1 MLSARHAIQPAGVV
15 DPRPA
20 GNEGGLDLKLFI
32 PRYRVSSMSK
42 ELSNGTTVVHLRRK
56 YIKLP
61 LFLRSFHLAC
71 YTKLLS
77 AGINPEEN
85 FSRVKHDPDAYV
97 KRHGVLTKN
106 AQISVFHYK
115 YLNYHSQTSTYHGYP
130 VTSYFV
136 TARFCDRSTPA
147 LDLGM
152 TIEASSKNVRF
163 FVQREMLRRIGDPSK
178 FDFAKFFED
187 FLASINYHKAVLVM
201 AAKYNS
207 VHRLHALQYELNAMK
222 SKGEFS

>member
-1 MLSARHAIQPAGVV
+1 MLSARHAIQPAGAV

-20 GNEGGLDLKLFI
+20 GNANGLDLEMFV

-42 ELSNGTTVVHLRRK
+42 EMSNGTTVVHLRRK

-71 YTKLLS
+71 YTKFLS
-77 AGINPEEN
+77 SEVNPEGH

-97 KRHGVLTKN
+97 KRLGVLTKN

-115 YLNYHSQTSTYHGYP
+115 YLNYHSQTSTYGGYP

-136 TARFCDRSTPA
+136 TARFCDRSVPA

-152 TIEASSKNVRF
+152 TVEASSKNVRL
-163 FVQREMLRRIGDPSK
+163 FVQREMIRRIGDPSK

-187 FLASINYHKAVLVM
+187 FLKGINYHKAALVM

-207 VHRLHALQYELNAMK
+207 VHRLHALQYELNIMK